1 MTTEYGNSDAS
12 RASEGRGLSRRQMIK
27 ASAVAGAA
35 AWTAPVIIDSLSS
48 PAAAGSCAGNRYYMK
63 LRGAVSTSG
72 DCFFASPG
80 CNNDTKIKTGGNS
93 PDSSVC
99 TDPGG
104 GYTWVCTGG
113 NNHTGPFRKTFQ
125 ITTTDYVIT
134 LADNCTFQPGQTTY
148 TAVGNYDFND
158 NKYCI
163 SYPVTAGL
171 NTVSIPK
178 TAVIPDPTQ
187 ANPNHT
193 KTADCDYMYFE
204 FVCT

>member
-27 ASAVAGAA
+27 ASAVAGAV
-35 AWTAPVIIDSLSS
+35 AWTAPVIVDSLSS

-113 NNHTGPFRKTFQ
+113 TGHTDKFRKTFQ

-134 LADNCTFQPGQTTY
+134 LADNCTFQPAQTTY
-148 TAVGNYDFND
+148 TAVGNYDFD
-158 NKYCI
+158 DDKYCI

-187 ANPNHT
+187 GHPDHT
-193 KTADCDYMYFE
+193 KTATCDYMYFE